1 MAASSGSR
9 GTVADVE
16 AYLARVPDAM
26 RPAVEVLRE
35 TIRAAAPDA
44 EEGISY
50 GAPAFR
56 YHGRPLV
63 AYGAA
68 KAHYA
73 FYVMDPAVLEAH
85 ADELTGLDT
94 SKGTIRFKAGSAFPA
109 DLVTRLVEDRVRGMD
124 AR

>member
-1 MAASSGSR
+1 MKGGS
-9 GTVADVE
+9 VADVD
-16 AYLARVPDAM
+16 AYVAGVPDGM
-26 RPAVEVLRE
+26 RPALETLRE

-44 EEGISY
+44 VEGISY

-56 YHGRPLV
+56 YRGRPLV
-63 AYGAA
+63 AYAAA

-85 ADELTGLDT
+85 AAELEGLDT
-94 SKGTIRFKAGSAFPA
+94 SKGTIRFKPDAPLPA
-109 DLVTRLVEDRVRGMD
+109 DLITRLVQDRVRDME

>member
-1 MAASSGSR
+1 MSGR
-9 GTVADVE
+9 GGGSVADVE
-16 AYLARVPDAM
+16 AYLARVPDEM

-56 YHGRPLV
+56 YRGRPLV
-63 AYGAA
+63 AYAAA

-85 ADELTGLDT
+85 ADELVGLDT
-94 SKGTIRFKAGSAFPA
+94 SKGTIRFKPGSAFPA
-109 DLVTRLVEDRVRGMD
+109 EVITRLVQDRVRGLE
-124 AR
+124 AT

>member
-1 MAASSGSR
+1 MGGSSGSG

-16 AYLARVPDAM
+16 AYLARVPDAL

-44 EEGISY
+44 VEGISY

-68 KAHYA
+68 KGHYA

-85 ADELTGLDT
+85 ADELTGLDR

-109 DLVTRLVEDRVRGMD
+109 DVITRLVEDRVRGMD